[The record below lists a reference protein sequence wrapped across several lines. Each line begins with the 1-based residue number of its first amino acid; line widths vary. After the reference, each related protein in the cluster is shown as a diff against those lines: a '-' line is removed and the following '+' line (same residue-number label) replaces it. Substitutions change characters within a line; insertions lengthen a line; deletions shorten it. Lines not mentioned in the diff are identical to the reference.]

1 MKGTHGERGATP
13 IPIVLKAN
21 NMKTMIPQFL
31 PQNNT
36 MRFRGRLATADAVI
50 RRPKVCKTMREVAPS
65 GQLPAATDLSSL
77 HGARVA
83 LVADDEN
90 VRIGALRQQCRF
102 SYALLLERVTK
113 EAKPVAA
120 IAVIT
125 ASPGDDGRQNYLE
138 TRGWQALVLPREQ
151 HVGANGTRL
160 YTNVDTDLGT
170 ETGFLLG
177 TATIDVLLICSG
189 DGDLCLSIARAAARH
204 RPNVRVITLA
214 VPGSTSHRLWKRRD
228 LFAAHIALGRD
239 LTRPLDRQPQPSTR
253 KNHV

>member
-1 MKGTHGERGATP
+1 MTSRFLLQKNSRRLHGGLAKGVAVFRRTP
-13 IPIVLKAN
+13 
-21 NMKTMIPQFL
+21 KT
-31 PQNNT
+31 
-36 MRFRGRLATADAVI
+36 
-50 RRPKVCKTMREVAPS
+50 CKTMPGEPAPS

-77 HGARVA
+77 QGARVA

-102 SYALLLERVTK
+102 SYGLLLDRVTK

-125 ASPGDDGRQNYLE
+125 AAPGDDGRQNYLE

-151 HVGANGTRL
+151 HAGANGPRL

-170 ETGFLLG
+170 ETGYLLG
-177 TATIDVLLICSG
+177 TTSIDVLLICSG

-204 RPNVRVITLA
+204 RPKVRVVTLA
-214 VPGSTSHRLWKRRD
+214 VPGSASHQLWRRRD

-239 LTRPLDRQPQPSTR
+239 LTRPLNRQPSASNPKTY
-253 KNHV
+253 V